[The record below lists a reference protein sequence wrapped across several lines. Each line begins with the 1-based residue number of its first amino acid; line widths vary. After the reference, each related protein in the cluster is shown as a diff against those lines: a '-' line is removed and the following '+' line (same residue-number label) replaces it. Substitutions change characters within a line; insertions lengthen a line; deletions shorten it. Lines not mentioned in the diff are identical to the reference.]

1 MIGTTVSHYRI
12 LEKIGGGGMG
22 VVYKA
27 EDTRL
32 KRFVALKFLP
42 EQSVLDHATLE
53 RFEREAQA
61 ASALDHANICTIYEI
76 GEHDGKPFIAMQF
89 LEGQTL
95 KHLINGRPIP
105 VDQLLQYAVEITDAL
120 DAAHAQGIIHRDIKP
135 ANIFVTKRGH
145 AKILDFGLAKLNPV
159 TDASGL
165 TAGATQL
172 PLEML
177 TSPGTSVGTVA
188 YMSPEQVRGKDL
200 DSRTDLFSFG
210 VVLYEAATGVMPFRG
225 DTSGVI
231 FDAILNREPPAPVR
245 LNADV
250 PARLEEIIHKALEK
264 DRNLRYQHASD
275 MRADLQRAKRDI
287 ESGHRAA
294 ILKSDA
300 VAAADSSQ
308 IQTAQD
314 SSLKKN
320 LQDTAAQSDSAS
332 KTVSSA
338 QGSAAMTATAS
349 HPSSTTSSPI
359 VSPLDQPPI
368 LKSRTGPRIL
378 TIAAMLLVLIAIL
391 GAYLLLRRKP
401 DEPFRNYTVDPVT
414 DSGTAESTAVSPDG
428 KFLAIVDVSA
438 TRYSL
443 RLRNI
448 ATGSDAEVAHSASKA
463 QILGPH
469 FSPDGNYIYFC
480 ELETPVS
487 AGCNLY
493 RAPVLG
499 GTPEIISRDTDG
511 DLTFS
516 PDGKSIAYS
525 RSNDPD
531 PGKWNLLRAN
541 SDGSGEKTLLTTA
554 SKESPI
560 YVAWS
565 PDGQRIA
572 ISTFS
577 FRDPNLGH
585 IDMFDLNRNQ
595 LEDFVKSDNRMPF
608 GVAWAPDGNS
618 LLCVYI
624 ELGTHNLTYQIGAY
638 SYPGAVFRA
647 ITNDVSTYRKF
658 SLSADGKSLAAVQ
671 IQTTSQLDLLAA
683 NGKGTSSPV
692 QGIGRQGYIGGF
704 EWTSARDL
712 LVSEGSRLVRMAPDG
727 SSQATLLTNNAGF
740 IMNPVSCD
748 ADSFI
753 AITWIF
759 HSSSG
764 AVHIW
769 RANRDGSAKTALVRL
784 GGNGVLWGCSPDG
797 KWLYYSD
804 NPPLSGVWRVPSAG
818 GTPEIVPGLE
828 YSDASVEALAISPDG
843 KSLAVF
849 LQRVVSR
856 VGVNSI
862 DLWDL
867 DAPGKPTPRTIHL
880 DPDLNVVF
888 YQPGPPN
895 SAGLHWTPGNKSL
908 AYIVEEN
915 GVDNIWNQPLDGTKP
930 TKLTNFTKQNI
941 ADFRWS
947 PDGKTL
953 AVLHYTDTAD
963 VVLLH
968 QTEPTR

>member
-12 LEKIGGGGMG
+12 IEKIGGGGMG
-22 VVYKA
+22 IVYKA

-76 GEHDGKPFIAMQF
+76 GEHDGQPFIAMQF

-105 VDQLLQYAVEITDAL
+105 VEQLLEYAVEITDAL

-145 AKILDFGLAKLNPV
+145 AKILDFGLAKLSPV

-172 PLEML
+172 PPEML

-231 FDAILNREPPAPVR
+231 FDAILNREPAAPVR

-264 DRNLRYQHASD
+264 DRNLRYQHAAD
-275 MRADLQRAKRDI
+275 LRADLQRARRDI

-294 ILKSDA
+294 ILKSEGIADA
-300 VAAADSSQ
+300 DRSQVQSAKDSSPKENV
-308 IQTAQD
+308 
-314 SSLKKN
+314 S
-320 LQDTAAQSDSAS
+320 DTTGHSDSAS
-332 KTVSSA
+332 KTAPSA
-338 QGSAAMTATAS
+338 LGSGATAAA
-349 HPSSTTSSPI
+349 SSPTW
-359 VSPLDQPPI
+359 SATDSRLAQPAI
-368 LKSRTGPRIL
+368 RQSWTAPRL
-378 TIAAMLLVLIAIL
+378 LLLAALLLVAIVIL
-391 GAYLLLRRKP
+391 GAYLLLRHKP
-401 DEPFRNYTVDPVT
+401 DEPFRNYTVDPIT
-414 DSGTAESTAVSPDG
+414 DSGTAASTAVSPDG
-428 KFLAIVDVSA
+428 KFLAIVDASA

-448 ATGSDAEVAHSASKA
+448 ATGSDTEVAHSASKLP
-463 QILGPH
+463 IGGPH

-480 ELETPVS
+480 EFDTPVA

-499 GTPEIISRDTDG
+499 GTAEVIARDTDG
-511 DLTFS
+511 DLTFA

-531 PGKWNLLRAN
+531 PGKWLLLRAN
-541 SDGSGEKTLLTTA
+541 PDGSGEKILLTTA

-560 YVAWS
+560 YLAWS

-572 ISTFS
+572 ISIFS
-577 FRDPNLGH
+577 FRDQSLGQ
-585 IDMFDLNRNQ
+585 IGMFDLARNQ
-595 LEDFVKSDNRMPF
+595 LEDFVKSNNRLPF
-608 GVAWAPDGNS
+608 GVAWSPDGNS
-618 LLCVYI
+618 LLCIYV
-624 ELGTHNLTYQIGAY
+624 ELGTHNLTYQIGSYAY
-638 SYPGAVFRA
+638 PSAVFRT
-647 ITNDVSTYRKF
+647 ITNDVSSYRKF
-658 SLSADGKSLAAVQ
+658 SLSGDGKSLAAVQ
-671 IQTTSQLDLLAA
+671 IQTTSELDILPA
-683 NGKGTSSPV
+683 NGIGTPTPV
-692 QGIGRQGYIGGF
+692 PGIGRQGYIGGF
-704 EWTSARDL
+704 EWTSAHGL
-712 LVSEGSRLVRMAPDG
+712 LVSEGARLVRLALDG
-727 SSQATLLTNNAGF
+727 SSQATILSNNAGF
-740 IMNPVSCD
+740 VMNPVSCD
-748 ADSFI
+748 ADRYV

-759 HSSSG
+759 QSESG

-769 RANRDGSAKTALVRL
+769 RANSDGSGKTALVQL

-797 KWLYYSD
+797 KWFYYSD

-818 GTPEIVPGLE
+818 GTPGVVPGLE
-828 YSDASVEALAISPDG
+828 YPEANAEAMAISPDG

-856 VGVNSI
+856 TNVNSI
-862 DLWDL
+862 DVLNL
-867 DAPGKPTPRTIHL
+867 EAPGKPTPRTIHL

-888 YQPGPPN
+888 YQPGPP
-895 SAGLHWTPGNKSL
+895 SAAGFHWTPGNKAL

-915 GVDNIWNQPLDGTKP
+915 GVDNVWNQPLDGSKP
-930 TKLTNFTKQNI
+930 TKLTNFTSQKI

-947 PDGKTL
+947 PDGKNL

-968 QTEPTR
+968 QTEGNR

>member
-12 LEKIGGGGMG
+12 IEKIGGGGMG
-22 VVYKA
+22 IVYKA

-105 VDQLLQYAVEITDAL
+105 VDQLLEYAVEITDAL

-135 ANIFVTKRGH
+135 ANIFITKRGH
-145 AKILDFGLAKLNPV
+145 AKILDFGLAKLGPV

-172 PLEML
+172 PPETL

-225 DTSGVI
+225 ETSGVI
-231 FDAILNREPPAPVR
+231 FDAILNREPAAPVR

-250 PARLEEIIHKALEK
+250 PGRLEEIIHKALEK
-264 DRNLRYQHASD
+264 DRNLRYQHAAD
-275 MRADLQRAKRDI
+275 MRADLQRARRDI

-294 ILKSDA
+294 ILKSDGTA
-300 VAAADSSQ
+300 GADLSPTPSAADSSSKRNAGGA
-308 IQTAQD
+308 TG
-314 SSLKKN
+314 
-320 LQDTAAQSDSAS
+320 QSDSAS
-332 KTVSSA
+332 RIASSA
-338 QGSAAMTATAS
+338 LGSGAAAAT
-349 HPSSTTSSPI
+349 SSSSSPI
-359 VSPLDQPPI
+359 SASTVSPLDQPPI
-368 LKSRTGPRIL
+368 RKSWTAQRIVS
-378 TIAAMLLVLIAIL
+378 IAVLLVAIAIL
-391 GAYLLLRRKP
+391 GAYLLLRHKP
-401 DEPFRNYTVDPVT
+401 DEPFRNYTADPIT
-414 DSGTAESTAVSPDG
+414 DSGTASSTAVSPDG
-428 KFLAIVDVSA
+428 KFLAIVDVSSA
-438 TRYSL
+438 RYSL
-443 RLRNI
+443 RLRNV
-448 ATGSDAEVAHSASKA
+448 ATGSDAEVAHTASKLP
-463 QILGPH
+463 ITGPH
-469 FSPDGNYIYFC
+469 FSLDGNYIYFC
-480 ELETPVS
+480 EFDTPVS
-487 AGCNLY
+487 PACNMY

-499 GTPEIISRDTDG
+499 GTAEVIARNTDG

-531 PGKWNLLRAN
+531 PGKWLLLRAN
-541 SDGSGEKTLLTTA
+541 LDGSGEKILLTTA
-554 SKESPI
+554 ATESPI
-560 YVAWS
+560 YLAWS

-577 FRDPNLGH
+577 FRGQSLGQ
-585 IDMFDLNRNQ
+585 IAMFDLARNQ
-595 LEDFVKSDNRMPF
+595 LEDFVKSNNRLPF
-608 GVAWAPDGNS
+608 GVAWTPDGTS

-624 ELGTHNLTYQIGAY
+624 ELGTHNLTYQIGSFAY
-638 SYPGAVFRA
+638 PSAVFRT
-647 ITNDVSTYRKF
+647 ITNDVSSYRRF

-671 IQTTSQLDLLAA
+671 IQTTSQLDILPA
-683 NGKGTSSPV
+683 NGNGTASPV
-692 QGIGRQGYIGGF
+692 PGIGRQGYVGGF

-712 LVSEGSRLVRMAPDG
+712 LVSEGARLVRLKLDG
-727 SSQATLLTNNAGF
+727 SSQATLLSNNAGF
-740 IMNPVSCD
+740 IMNPVACD
-748 ADSFI
+748 ADRYV

-759 HSSSG
+759 HSDSG
-764 AVHIW
+764 AVHVW
-769 RANRDGSAKTALVRL
+769 RANSDGSGKTPLVQL

-804 NPPLSGVWRVPSAG
+804 NPPMSGVWRAPSVG
-818 GTPEIVPGLE
+818 GTSEVVPGLE
-828 YSDASVEALAISPDG
+828 YPDASAQALAISPDG
-843 KSLAVF
+843 KFLAVF
-849 LQRVVSR
+849 VNRLVSR
-856 VGVNSI
+856 TNVNSI
-862 DLWDL
+862 DIWNL

-880 DPDLNVVF
+880 DADLNVVF

-895 SAGLHWTPGNKSL
+895 AAGLHWTPGNKAL

-915 GVDNIWNQPLDGTKP
+915 GVDNIWTQPLDGSKP
-930 TKLTNFTKQNI
+930 TKLTNFTTQKI

-947 PDGKTL
+947 PDGKNF

-968 QTEPTR
+968 QSEATR

>member
-76 GEHDGKPFIAMQF
+76 GEHQGQPFIAMQF

-105 VDQLLQYAVEITDAL
+105 VDQLLEYAVEITDAL
-120 DAAHAQGIIHRDIKP
+120 DAAHAQGIIHRDMKP

-165 TAGATQL
+165 TAGATQ
-172 PLEML
+172 PPAEML

-200 DSRTDLFSFG
+200 DPRTDLFSFG

-231 FDAILNREPPAPVR
+231 FDAILNREPAAPVR

-264 DRNLRYQHASD
+264 DRNLRYQHAAD

-287 ESGHRAA
+287 ESSHRTA

-300 VAAADSSQ
+300 VTAADSSPALS
-308 IQTAQD
+308 AQD
-314 SSLKKN
+314 SSSKKN
-320 LQDTAAQSDSAS
+320 AGAATGPSDSAS
-332 KTVSSA
+332 RTASSGPVS
-338 QGSAAMTATAS
+338 GATAS
-349 HPSSTTSSPI
+349 TASSASSPI
-359 VSPLDQPPI
+359 VSPLEQPPI
-368 LKSRTGPRIL
+368 LKSSNKTRLIS
-378 TIAAMLLVLIAIL
+378 IAALLLVAIAIA
-391 GAYLLLRRKP
+391 GAYLLLRHKSE
-401 DEPFRNYTVDPVT
+401 EPFRNYTADPVT
-414 DSGTAESTAVSPDG
+414 DNGTAESTAISPDG
-428 KFLAIVDVSA
+428 KFLAIVDSGA

-443 RLRNI
+443 HLRNI
-448 ATGSDAEVAHSASKA
+448 ATGSDTEVAHSASKLP
-463 QILGPH
+463 IVEPH
-469 FSPDGNYIYFC
+469 FSLDGNYIYFC
-480 ELETPVS
+480 EFDTPVS
-487 AGCNLY
+487 GSCNQY

-499 GTPEIISRDTDG
+499 GTPEVIARNTDG

-525 RSNDPD
+525 RTNDPT

-541 SDGSGEKTLLTTA
+541 PDGSGEKILLTTP
-554 SKESPI
+554 SNESPV
-560 YVAWS
+560 YLAWS

-577 FRDPNLGH
+577 FRASSLGN
-585 IDMFDLNRNQ
+585 IGIFDLASNQ
-595 LEDFVKSDNRMPF
+595 LKDFVKSDNRLPF
-608 GVAWAPDGNS
+608 GIAWSPDGNS
-618 LLCVYI
+618 LLCVYV
-624 ELGTHNLTYQIGAY
+624 ELGTHNLTYQIGSYAY
-638 SYPGAVFRA
+638 PSAVFRA
-647 ITNDVSTYRKF
+647 ITNDVSSYRKL

-671 IQTTSQLDLLAA
+671 IQTTSQLDLFAA
-683 NGKGTSSPV
+683 NGNGTASPV
-692 QGIGRQGYIGGF
+692 LGIGRQGYIGGF
-704 EWTSARDL
+704 EWTAAGDL
-712 LVSEGSRLVRMAPDG
+712 LVSEGARAVRMAPDG
-727 SSQATLLTNNAGF
+727 SNQATVLSNAAGF

-748 ADSFI
+748 ADRYV

-759 HSSSG
+759 HSSDGS
-764 AVHIW
+764 VHIW
-769 RANRDGSAKTALVRL
+769 RANRDGSNKTALVRL

-818 GTPEIVPGLE
+818 GTPEVVPGLE
-828 YSDASVEALAISPDG
+828 YPDATVETVAISPDG

-862 DLWDL
+862 DIWNL
-867 DAPGKPTPRTIHL
+867 DSPGKPTPRTIQL
-880 DPDLNVVF
+880 DQSLNIVF

-895 SAGLHWTPGNKSL
+895 SAGLHWTPGNKAL

-915 GVDNIWNQPLDGTKP
+915 GVDNIWTQPLDGSKP
-930 TKLTNFTKQNI
+930 TKLTNFTTQKI

-947 PDGKTL
+947 PDGKNL
-953 AVLHYTDTAD
+953 AVLHYTDTSD

-968 QTEPTR
+968 QTDSTR